1 VQVLTELT
9 LIFIH
14 FKLLQA
20 NLRGGKGS
28 TLLAGH
34 GGHLASLR
42 HCVGLSWLDYPCLTG
57 TFCLTDRDAGT
68 KPSKPGLSRLK
79 RDLWYAYL

>member
-20 NLRGGKGS
+20 NLMCGKDG
-28 TLLAGH
+28 TLLAVP
-34 GGHLASLR
+34 GG
-42 HCVGLSWLDYPCLTG
+42 T
-57 TFCLTDRDAGT
+57 
-68 KPSKPGLSRLK
+68 
-79 RDLWYAYL
+79 